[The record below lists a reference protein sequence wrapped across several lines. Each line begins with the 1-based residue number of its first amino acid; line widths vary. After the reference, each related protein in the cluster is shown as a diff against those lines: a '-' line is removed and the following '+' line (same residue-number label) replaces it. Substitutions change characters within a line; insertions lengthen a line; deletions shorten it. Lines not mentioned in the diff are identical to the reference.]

1 MKLDSN
7 QRIPSLTTGKLAE
20 LTGGILEGLDN
31 VIISG
36 IAEANLVKPGEIT
49 YAVNEKYVSQLLLAD
64 AGCAIIPSAVG
75 KEVTFSYP
83 VIRSSNPALAFAIVL
98 KHFERKPN
106 IPEVLIHPSVVVA
119 ISSYIGSN
127 TIVGP
132 HTVIDEDSRIGTDSR
147 IGSNCYIGNNVTIGK
162 NTVIA
167 PNVTIR
173 DDSVIGDRVI
183 IHSGTVIGTDG
194 YGFIHTGKNYVKIP
208 QIGHVEIGDD
218 VEIGSMVCIDRA
230 TIGKTIIGK
239 GTKIDN
245 LVQIGHNVVLGE
257 NCALVSQV
265 GISGS
270 TIVGDNCRFAGQAAT
285 SGHLTIGNNTTI
297 AARGVAM
304 KDIPPNSFVSGFP
317 ARPHIEE
324 QKIKAALPKLPELI
338 KKIRKLEKDIQQMKE
353 TVK

>member
-7 QRIPSLTTGKLAE
+7 QERPSLTTGKLVE
-20 LTGGILEGLDN
+20 LTGGILQGSDD
-31 VIISG
+31 VPISG
-36 IAEANLVKPGEIT
+36 IAEANLVQPGEVT
-49 YAVNEKYVSQLLLAD
+49 YAVNEKFVAKLLKAN
-64 AGCAIIPSAVG
+64 AGCAIIPSSTD
-75 KEVTFSYP
+75 KEIIFSYP
-83 VIRSSNPALAFAIVL
+83 VIRSSNPALAFAMVL
-98 KHFERKPN
+98 QYFERKPT

-119 ISSYIGSN
+119 LSTYVGSN
-127 TIVGP
+127 TVVGP
-132 HTVIDEDSRIGTDSR
+132 HTVIDEDTRIGTNSR
-147 IGSNCYIGNNVTIGK
+147 IGSNCYIGNNVTIGN
-162 NTVIA
+162 NTIIA

-173 DDSVIGDRVI
+173 DDSIIGDRVI

-194 YGFIHTGKNYVKIP
+194 YGFVHTGEKYVKIP
-208 QIGHVEIGDD
+208 QIGLVEIGDD

-297 AARGVAM
+297 GARGVAM
-304 KDIPPNSFVSGFP
+304 KDIPENSFVSGFP
-317 ARPHIEE
+317 ARPHQEE
-324 QKIKAALPKLPELI
+324 QKIKASLPRLPELI
-338 KKIRKLEKDIQQMKE
+338 KKIRKLEKDIENLKKV
-353 TVK
+353 TK